1 MNEQTNLPAWFQT
14 IRHRNPRLAA
24 LIFRQLH
31 RGDATQAREALFWT
45 ADDGERDR
53 GALALLA
60 YLAGSK
66 APDIV
71 EASIDH
77 CLALDIDVPFVESA
91 TARWSDGDR
100 LAAIEALYK
109 AVATRDPLKA
119 QAHAV
124 KAVEMGSRDA
134 HIIQAYARQRMANG
148 YFEELLHLKASARTV
163 AMKALVDRAE
173 QNTVLLR
180 YGFAMPKPEYLEPL
194 DNVRSDRVLHLLDN
208 SLPLVSVGY
217 ATRTHGLLTGIAE
230 HGFHVSAVTRLG
242 FPHDRPDMD
251 AAMDVAQFDDIDG
264 IRYHRL
270 IDPERGFGKLPI
282 IDYLK
287 ANILAHVPLI
297 RDERPAI
304 LHGASNFIN
313 GVAATSLAKRF
324 GLKSVYEVRG
334 LWELTRASREPA
346 YMESDLF
353 RQAARME
360 TEACTNA
367 DRVICV
373 TEALKLELISRGV
386 DAGKIAVVPNGVHT
400 DRFVPRPADSETA
413 RRLGLNDEDVVIGY
427 VGSIVHYEGLDDLL
441 CAIRMLVDQGYR
453 NVKLLIVGDGD
464 ALEALQELAR
474 QLDLIDHVIFTGRV
488 PHHEVEKYY
497 SLVAIAPFPR
507 LPLPVCEMV
516 SPLKPL
522 EAMAMEKCVVVSS
535 VAALAEMVADV
546 ETGLVFEKGNVL
558 SLAEALRRVID
569 DPTLRIR
576 LGAQSRQ
583 WVVENR
589 DWKVLG
595 RAVAGLYQ
603 DILAERNSSGAEIE
617 AAEKPPEPDCAFLY
631 GFFSNNVG
639 DGAVTLG
646 GISLARKAGMQG
658 GATIVSP
665 MPESG
670 RPMWRYT
677 RELHPDMQLHEKQLR
692 LARSAD
698 GPNGFLKKA
707 LQASSS
713 MRRSIL
719 ADYGIADAKSVFYG
733 GGEHLFSLGRPG
745 DDWRLLDRLFPLLLA
760 AKQGKRIVV
769 LPTTFGPFNS
779 AFGRD
784 MMRRLHAA
792 AEVLSA
798 RDVSSADVVAALD
811 LPRPKVLL
819 DPAFFLESD
828 RPFTPPPDKVDR
840 KLVSVVMRLDGFG
853 MRVGNEASQQRI
865 TVLEAQGYAASNSYS
880 LYRDIGRL
888 LLQSG
893 NDLRL
898 FIQCEADDRPTR
910 LLAEDLGAQF
920 PGRRILINKPA
931 NAHAMI
937 HDLATG
943 AATVT
948 SRFHA
953 AIFSK
958 LSGCPAVGIYFKEH
972 GHKTPGLFEMFGLA
986 DSCFDGAEASAE
998 TIVAKTTES
1007 IRDRDALAARLM
1019 AAIADMQAETLAEYS
1034 RHLP

>member
-1 MNEQTNLPAWFQT
+1 MRTAADQGQLLHQE
-14 IRHRNPRLAA
+14 LA
-24 LIFRQLH
+24 F
-31 RGDATQAREALFWT
+31 
-45 ADDGERDR
+45 
-53 GALALLA
+53 LA
-60 YLAGSK
+60 YLSGSK
-66 APDIV
+66 SPEIIDA
-71 EASIDH
+71 AIDH
-77 CLALDIDVPFVESA
+77 CLALDINVPFVEPA
-91 TARWSDGDR
+91 TARWSAGDR

-109 AVATRDPLKA
+109 AVASRDQLKA
-119 QAHAV
+119 QAHAA

-134 HIIQAYARQRMANG
+134 DIVQAYARHRMGNG

-173 QNTVLLR
+173 QHTLLLR
-180 YGFAMPKPEYLEPL
+180 YGFSMPKPEHMEPL
-194 DNVRSDRVLHLLDN
+194 GNVRSDSVLHLLDN

-217 ATRTHGLLTGIAE
+217 ATRTHGLLAGIAK

-251 AAMDVAQFDDIDG
+251 MAIDVAHFDDIDG

-287 ANILAHVPLI
+287 ANILAHMPLI
-297 RDERPAI
+297 LEERPAI

-353 RQAARME
+353 RQAAKME
-360 TEACTNA
+360 TEACANA

-400 DRFVPRPADSETA
+400 ERFLPRPADSDTG
-413 RRLGLNDEDVVIGY
+413 RKLGLNDEDVVVGY

-441 CAIRMLVDQGYR
+441 CAIRMLADQGYR

-474 QLDLIDHVIFTGRV
+474 QLELMDHVIFTGRV

-497 SLVAIAPFPR
+497 SLVAITPFPR

-535 VAALAEMVADV
+535 VAALAEMVGEG

-558 SLAEALRRVID
+558 SLADALRRVID
-569 DPTLRIR
+569 DPLLRIR

-595 RAVAGLYQ
+595 RAVAGLYH
-603 DILAERNSSGAEIE
+603 DILAERNASPGAGIG
-617 AAEKPPEPDCAFLY
+617 AAAKPPDPDYAFLY
-631 GFFSNNVG
+631 GFFSDNVG

-646 GISLARKAGMQG
+646 GISLARKAGMPG
-658 GATIVSP
+658 GATMVSP

-677 RELHPDMQLHEKQLR
+677 HELHPDMQLHEKQLR

-713 MRRSIL
+713 VRRSIL
-719 ADYGIADAKSVFYG
+719 AEYGIADAKSVFYA

-760 AKQGKRIVV
+760 AKQGKRIIV
-769 LPTTFGPFNS
+769 LPTTFGPFDS
-779 AFGRD
+779 ALGRD
-784 MMRRLHAA
+784 MMRRLHRA

-798 RDVSSADVVAALD
+798 RDASSADAVAALD

-819 DPAFFLESD
+819 DPAFFLDSD

-865 TVLEAQGYAASNSYS
+865 TELEDQGYAASQSYS

-893 NDLRL
+893 LDLRL
-898 FIQCEADDRPTR
+898 FIQCEADDRLTR

-920 PGRRILINKPA
+920 PSRRILINKPA

-958 LSGCPAVGIYFKEH
+958 LSGCPGIGIFFKEH

-986 DSCFDGAEASAE
+986 DSCFNGAEASAE
-998 TIVAKTTES
+998 AIVAKTAES
-1007 IRDRDALAARLM
+1007 IRDRDALGAHLL
-1019 AAIADMQAETLAEYS
+1019 AAIADMQAETLAEYG